1 MRDKRGKHHQACLWQ
16 YPPPFDG
23 NTNENTY
30 GKAGG
35 IVLSG
40 FQMGRDHKGQKKML
54 RDFAGILETDGYN
67 VHDKVGTRRVLPNGA
82 LGEVT
87 TYESN
92 L

>member
-1 MRDKRGKHHQACLWQ
+1 
-16 YPPPFDG
+16 
-23 NTNENTY
+23 
-30 GKAGG
+30 
-35 IVLSG
+35 
-40 FQMGRDHKGQKKML
+40 MGRDHKGQKKML